1 MSSHK
6 HSEEHHTPSK
16 ASVQAMH
23 ENDGHT
29 TKAHSKDHVPGDELA
44 HSHSHAAH
52 LHEEAANAYLS
63 DKENA
68 QTKPEGNLRQGAHP
82 TGLREPPMEVS
93 RVGKQHRGQ

>member
-1 MSSHK
+1 MSSSK
-6 HSEEHHTPSK
+6 HTEEHHTPSK
-16 ASVQAMH
+16 ASQQAMH

-29 TKAHSKDHVPGDELA
+29 TKAHAKDHVPGDELA
-44 HSHSHAAH
+44 HSHSQAAH
-52 LHEEAANAYLS
+52 LHIEDANAYLS

-93 RVGKQHRGQ
+93 RVGKQHRRQ